1 MFRKSIFFAI
11 CLALGACGKLAP
23 FSLHLEQTPAATP
36 HSTPP
41 YDKVAAKLDSGGVI
55 YLYWSAERILGE
67 IDKKLAA
74 VRDQALQTPGLASVE
89 KEKLTTDL
97 NFGSRLVLSSGL
109 QDIKAF
115 GLSSKAED
123 SGLFLNKSFI
133 YVPNQSGFLWDAFAK
148 PAHDLTLLNAI
159 PTKTEAF
166 AFCDVDLNALWQSL
180 SKELANSKVPA
191 VTDWVQK
198 CPQQI
203 QMLTGLTLSDLLASL
218 GNQVGVV
225 ITLDPKT
232 TVRVPL
238 GIDAVEIYEPAAALI
253 WTVKDDKLFDR
264 LDALFSL
271 NTKVQKTDEPNLKM
285 RVLPDWSSILYVTP
299 TLARVD
305 NYLIISTSDKLVR
318 AIVDTQTGKIPGLKS
333 SPEFTRLS
341 TRLPTHGNGVTYAS
355 KVFQAT
361 IAAIK
366 TKFPRRYEDAN
377 FSVESIANKI
387 SSLSADVSHYSVT
400 VNADDGIQII
410 ARTTKDINKSL
421 GDFVALP
428 AYCIAQKLVDEMKR
442 NRDEVKI
449 GKIKENL
456 KKLDSA
462 KEQIVSENELEEGQM
477 LNRQD
482 VEPFLT
488 EWPKPIL
495 GETYEVGVIGQPPYA
510 TAPVDLT
517 GYPAGTHIE
526 P

>member
-1 MFRKSIFFAI
+1 M

-23 FSLHLEQTPAATP
+23 FNPHPEQTPAATP
-36 HSTPP
+36 HSTPA

-89 KEKLTTDL
+89 KERLTTNLD
-97 NFGSRLVLSSGL
+97 FGSRLVLSSGL

-148 PAHDLTLLNAI
+148 PAHDLTLLAAI

-271 NTKVQKTDEPNLKM
+271 NPKVQKTDEPNLKM
-285 RVLPDWSSILYVTP
+285 RVLPDWIPILYVTP

-341 TRLPTHGNGVTYAS
+341 TGLPTHGNL
-355 KVFQAT
+355 
-361 IAAIK
+361 
-366 TKFPRRYEDAN
+366 
-377 FSVESIANKI
+377 
-387 SSLSADVSHYSVT
+387 SL
-400 VNADDGIQII
+400 I
-410 ARTTKDINKSL
+410 
-421 GDFVALP
+421 
-428 AYCIAQKLVDEMKR
+428 
-442 NRDEVKI
+442 
-449 GKIKENL
+449 
-456 KKLDSA
+456 
-462 KEQIVSENELEEGQM
+462 
-477 LNRQD
+477 
-482 VEPFLT
+482 
-488 EWPKPIL
+488 
-495 GETYEVGVIGQPPYA
+495 
-510 TAPVDLT
+510 
-517 GYPAGTHIE
+517 HI
-526 P
+526 